1 MSDATRWFSGFF
13 LFLLAIPPNQSANKK
28 SSPKMINFKNFEW
41 DNNTYPKKTTA
52 ERWSGKRDISL
63 F

>member
-1 MSDATRWFSGFF
+1 
-13 LFLLAIPPNQSANKK
+13 
-28 SSPKMINFKNFEW
+28 MINFKNFEW

-52 ERWSGKRDISL
+52 ERWSGKRDVSL